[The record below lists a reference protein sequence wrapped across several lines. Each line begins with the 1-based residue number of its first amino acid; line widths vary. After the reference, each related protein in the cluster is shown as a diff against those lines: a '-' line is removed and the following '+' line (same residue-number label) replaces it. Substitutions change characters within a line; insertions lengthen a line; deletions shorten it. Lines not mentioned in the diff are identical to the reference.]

1 MIQGVIY
8 KIVGR
13 QLPGEF
19 CRASAPGQRVAEMSA
34 VQAEWSNRN
43 GLSVDVRPEE
53 QVLGDVLLMPIGA
66 CLIDNLIGACIQ
78 STHTFNPHF
87 FAHFLS
93 AKLGKLLFLLN
104 KCGVGFF
111 SLHPLQK
118 Y

>member
-34 VQAEWSNRN
+34 VQAKWSNRN

-93 AKLGKLLFLLN
+93 A
-104 KCGVGFF
+104 
-111 SLHPLQK
+111 
-118 Y
+118 

>member
-53 QVLGDVLLMPIGA
+53 AGPWRRSINANRRLSDRQPHRSVHTIHPH
-66 CLIDNLIGACIQ
+66 IQ
-78 STHTFNPHF
+78 PTLFCPF
-87 FAHFLS
+87 FEHI
-93 AKLGKLLFLLN
+93 N
-104 KCGVGFF
+104 W
-111 SLHPLQK
+111 
-118 Y
+118 